1 MDFKALKNLAYL
13 TQIAMIMI
21 TPIIGG
27 VYLGNL
33 LDEKL
38 NASPWFVLIGVFLGV
53 GTAFMSLYKFVMK
66 VVRSS
71 EEDKKKEKE
80 K

>member
-13 TQIAMIMI
+13 TQVAFIML

-27 VYLGNL
+27 VYLGNW

-38 NASPWFVLIGVFLGV
+38 NTSPWILLVAIILGV
-53 GTAFMSLYKFVMK
+53 GTAFMSLFKFVMT
-66 VVRSS
+66 VT
-71 EEDKKKEKE
+71 KKDDDE
-80 K
+80 

>member
-13 TQIAMIMI
+13 TQIAFLML

-27 VYLGNL
+27 VFIGNW
-33 LDEKL
+33 LDEHF
-38 NASPWFVLIGVFLGV
+38 NTSPWLLLVCIILGV

-66 VVRSS
+66 VTKNDD
-71 EEDKKKEKE
+71 EDTKE
-80 K
+80 

>member
-13 TQIAMIMI
+13 TQVAFIML

-27 VYLGNL
+27 VFIGNW

-38 NASPWFVLIGVFLGV
+38 NTSPWILLVAIILGV
-53 GTAFMSLYKFVMK
+53 GTAFMSLFKFVMT
-66 VVRSS
+66 VT
-71 EEDKKKEKE
+71 KKDDDE
-80 K
+80 